1 MYVVLEGVDTVGKS
15 TQIKLLNE
23 KFPDAIITKE
33 PGGTEFG
40 AVLRNSLLNSK
51 KLDEKT
57 ELFLF
62 LADRSAHY
70 EEIIKP
76 NLNSLVISDRS
87 FISGIAYALSL
98 KQFSFEWLIE
108 LNKFALENTL
118 PDKVILFEITKD
130 ELTSRLGN
138 KSQDRIEKRGID
150 YMIDV
155 QEQMKSVSKKLNIEL
170 LLVDAT
176 QSIDEIHSKIY
187 SFLNS

>member
-40 AVLRNSLLNSK
+40 AILRQSLLDSK

-62 LADRSAHY
+62 LADRSTHFN
-70 EEIIKP
+70 EVIKP
-76 NLNSLVISDRS
+76 NLNSLIISDRS

-98 KQFSFEWLIE
+98 KQFNFEWLIE
-108 LNKFALENTL
+108 LNKFALEDTMPN
-118 PDKVILFEITKD
+118 KVVLFEITED
-130 ELTSRLGN
+130 ELTKRLSA
-138 KSQDRIEKRGID
+138 KSNDRIEKRGIK

-155 QEQMKSVSKKLNIEL
+155 QEQMKNVANILNIEL
-170 LLVDAT
+170 LLIDAT
-176 QSIDEIHSKIY
+176 KSVEEIHKKIY
-187 SFLNS
+187 NFLK

>member
-15 TQIKLLNE
+15 TQIKLLKE

-40 AVLRNSLLNSK
+40 AILRQSLLNSK

-62 LADRSAHY
+62 LADRSTHFN
-70 EEIIKP
+70 EVIKP
-76 NLNSLVISDRS
+76 NINSLIISDRS

-108 LNKFALENTL
+108 LNKFALEDTMPN
-118 PDKVILFEITKD
+118 KVVLFEITED
-130 ELTSRLGN
+130 ELTKRLGQ
-138 KSQDRIEKRGID
+138 KSNDRIEKRGIK

-155 QEQMKSVSKKLNIEL
+155 QKQMKSVANILNIEL
-170 LLVDAT
+170 LLIDAT
-176 QSIDEIHSKIY
+176 KSVEDIHKKIY
-187 SFLNS
+187 NFIK